1 MKMVKN
7 VKKRVG
13 VVLLI
18 LAVLGVYMLAMPAN
32 TVSAAGVPFNTKYPY
47 GPTSI
52 ADNQSEVTAML
63 KAEWEDWK
71 SKRITSNG
79 AGGYKRVQR
88 DASTNYDT
96 VSEGMGY
103 GLLLAVC
110 FNEQALF
117 DDLYRYV
124 KSHFNGN
131 GLMHWHIDA
140 NNNVTSH
147 DGGDGAAT
155 DADEDIALALIFAD
169 KLWGSSGA
177 INYGQEARTL
187 INNLTTIV

>member
-1 MKMVKN
+1 VKN

-131 GLMHWHIDA
+131 GLMHWQTVRQPMLMRILHLRSYLR
-140 NNNVTSH
+140 TS
-147 DGGDGAAT
+147 
-155 DADEDIALALIFAD
+155 
-169 KLWGSSGA
+169 
-177 INYGQEARTL
+177 YGVLPVQ
-187 INNLTTIV
+187 

>member
-1 MKMVKN
+1 MLLVGKCFWVTIFIFIYNFIYKFYIKFKKEEKSEER
-7 VKKRVG
+7 KKRVG

-18 LAVLGVYMLAMPAN
+18 LAVLGFICWQCRQTLCQRQVCLL
-32 TVSAAGVPFNTKYPY
+32 TQIPY

-117 DDLYRYV
+117 DDLY
-124 KSHFNGN
+124 
-131 GLMHWHIDA
+131 
-140 NNNVTSH
+140 VT
-147 DGGDGAAT
+147 
-155 DADEDIALALIFAD
+155 
-169 KLWGSSGA
+169 
-177 INYGQEARTL
+177 
-187 INNLTTIV
+187 